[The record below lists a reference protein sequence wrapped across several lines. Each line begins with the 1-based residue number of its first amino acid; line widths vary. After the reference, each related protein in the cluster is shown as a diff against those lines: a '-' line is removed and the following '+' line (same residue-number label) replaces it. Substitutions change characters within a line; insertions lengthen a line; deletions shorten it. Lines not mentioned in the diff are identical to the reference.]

1 MTSNR
6 EIRSKISSIITSL
19 GYKNAVESTIYNLFI
34 YMIYNQF
41 QGGCHALSSVLYV
54 ALCEIGLKPILCIG
68 ECEYPNQKP
77 FDHSWIELDGKV
89 IDLAIYLPLDQ
100 SVGSFGG
107 PVICDID
114 ILTSQ
119 NSPIKYGINTGL
131 PLSEETRFILDC
143 PFSDYMTSFPN
154 EVNGLWTV
162 LRKILPKYYSF
173 NIAKLYEKYLN
184 VERTLIR

>member
-1 MTSNR
+1 MVSNK

-19 GYKNAVESTIYNLFI
+19 GYKNAVENTIYNLFI
-34 YMIYNQF
+34 YMIYNQL

-89 IDLAIYLPLDQ
+89 IDLAIYLPLNQ

-173 NIAKLYEKYLN
+173 HIAKLYEKYLN